1 MAVTYVAGDSE
12 RFVVSSIA
20 LAMAFLVAQTRVE
33 SGVHSAL
40 EVTYGALVGALATLV
55 VFQVFS

>member
-1 MAVTYVAGDSE
+1 MGDH
-12 RFVVSSIA
+12 RFVVSSVA
-20 LAMAFLVAQTRVE
+20 LVLAFLVAQTRIE
-33 SGVHSAL
+33 SGVHSTL

>member
-1 MAVTYVAGDSE
+1 MPIASE
-12 RFVVSSIA
+12 DRGKGWERAWA
-20 LAMAFLVAQTRVE
+20 LVLAFLVAQTRIE
-33 SGVHSAL
+33 SGVHSTL

>member
-1 MAVTYVAGDSE
+1 MA
-12 RFVVSSIA
+12 
-20 LAMAFLVAQTRVE
+20 LLVAQTRVE